1 MIGVYAFLEV
11 IFGDYLGWMGL
22 RAYTYNEGLE
32 DRSIKAIGY
41 PRDPGNSLLQF
52 YTLGNISN
60 VSTKKFDISA
70 KVVRGMSGG
79 PIAETSDN
87 YAVGIIKGFYEIRP
101 GTGIETRI
109 TDNILNLVKE
119 RR

>member
-1 MIGVYAFLEV
+1 MEV

-60 VSTKKFDISA
+60 VSTKKI
-70 KVVRGMSGG
+70 
-79 PIAETSDN
+79 
-87 YAVGIIKGFYEIRP
+87 
-101 GTGIETRI
+101 
-109 TDNILNLVKE
+109 
-119 RR
+119 